1 MKRMCARSILA
12 AVLLSAPVLVL
23 TAGPAAA
30 HEHRMVGK
38 YSFTVGWGDE
48 PTYSGLKN
56 SVQLLLHDA
65 NDKAITDLGDTLN
78 VEVTSAGAKQTFA
91 MKPAFDVEEKYGTP
105 GDYRAYLILT
115 RPGTY
120 SFHFTG
126 NIKGDPINET
136 FTSSDKTFDNADDGA
151 DISFPVKDPS
161 TGELAA
167 RIDKEVPRLSAAD
180 KKAKDDASGARTVG
194 IIGIVIG
201 AIGVAIGGVA
211 VSRRS

>member
-48 PTYSGLKN
+48 PTYSALKN

-65 NDKAITDLGDTLN
+65 NDKPINDLGDTLS
-78 VEVTSAGAKQTFA
+78 VEVSSGTATQTFP
-91 MKPAFDVEEKYGTP
+91 MQPAFDIEEKYGTP
-105 GDYRAYLILT
+105 GDYRAFFIPT

-136 FTSSDKTFDNADDGA
+136 FTSSDKTFDNVDDAA
-151 DISFPVKDPS
+151 DISFPAKDPS

-167 RIDKEVPRLSAAD
+167 RIDKEVPRLTAAD

-194 IIGIVIG
+194 IIGIALG
-201 AIGVAIGGVA
+201 AVALVAGVAR
-211 VSRRS
+211 SRRA

>member
-12 AVLLSAPVLVL
+12 AALLSAPVLVL

-48 PTYSGLKN
+48 PTYTGLKN

-65 NDKAITDLGDTLN
+65 SDKPINDLGDTLK
-78 VEVTSAGAKQTFA
+78 VEVSSGGQKVTFPL
-91 MKPAFDVEEKYGTP
+91 KPAFDVEEKYGTP
-105 GDYRAYLILT
+105 GDYRAYLIPT

-120 SFHFTG
+120 SFHLTG
-126 NIKGDPINET
+126 NVKGDPIDET
-136 FTSSDKTFDNADDGA
+136 FTSSDKTFDDADDAA
-151 DISFPVKDPS
+151 DISFPAKDPS

-167 RIDKEVPRLSAAD
+167 RIDKEVPRLTAAD
-180 KKAKDDASGARTVG
+180 KKAKGGASSARVFGIVG
-194 IIGIVIG
+194 IALG
-201 AIGVAIGGVA
+201 AVALAAGVAR
-211 VSRRS
+211 SRRA